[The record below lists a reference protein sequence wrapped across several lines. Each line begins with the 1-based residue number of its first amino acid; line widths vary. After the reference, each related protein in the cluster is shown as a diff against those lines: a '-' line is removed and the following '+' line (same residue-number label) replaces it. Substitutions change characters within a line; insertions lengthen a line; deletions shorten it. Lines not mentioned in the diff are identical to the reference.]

1 MNNEELK
8 SNLLSSKHWL
18 RLVFMLLFAVLLYL
32 ASIVVSVV
40 VLLQFL
46 FSLVTGQD
54 NINIRQFGSSLST
67 YIFQT
72 LKFLTYSSEEKPFPF
87 ADWPD
92 ANEDSAPEVDVAA
105 ATPAAPPAP
114 TAPTTSADVV
124 SGESPDAEPPVKK
137 PRTRK
142 AVPKAAD
149 DSSEGA

>member
-18 RLVFMLLFAVLLYL
+18 RLVFMLLFAVFLYL

-40 VLLQFL
+40 VVLQFL

-54 NINIRQFGSSLST
+54 NTNIRQFGSSLAT

-92 ANEDSAPEVDVAA
+92 TSSDQAPETDVAA
-105 ATPAAPPAP
+105 AP
-114 TAPTTSADVV
+114 TAPTAPIASAEVV
-124 SGESPDAEPPVKK
+124 SSESPGAEPVVKK
-137 PRTRK
+137 PRVRK
-142 AVPKAAD
+142 AAPKAAD
-149 DSSEGA
+149 DSPEGL

>member
-18 RLVFMLLFAVLLYL
+18 RLVFMLLFAVFLYL

-40 VLLQFL
+40 VVLQFL

-54 NINIRQFGSSLST
+54 NTNIRQFGSSLAT

-92 ANEDSAPEVDVAA
+92 ADNDNAPEVDVTVSPTP
-105 ATPAAPPAP
+105 TPAAP
-114 TAPTTSADVV
+114 TVSDDVV
-124 SGESPDAEPPVKK
+124 SDESPAVEPVVKK
-137 PRTRK
+137 PRVRK
-142 AVPKAAD
+142 AAPKAAD
-149 DSSEGA
+149 DSPEGV